1 MSITVSLEATAM
13 KWLLGEYLMSDTAS
27 LRSFIS
33 CSGRRFSPSSRI
45 WGGEEAGAGDA
56 SSHSH

>member
-1 MSITVSLEATAM
+1 M